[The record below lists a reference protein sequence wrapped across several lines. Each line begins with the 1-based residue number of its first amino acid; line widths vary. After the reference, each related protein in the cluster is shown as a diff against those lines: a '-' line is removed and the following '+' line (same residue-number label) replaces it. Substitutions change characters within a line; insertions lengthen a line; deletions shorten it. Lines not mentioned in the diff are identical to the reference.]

1 MQNPRILVAP
11 LDWGLGHATRC
22 IPIVN
27 ELIRRDC
34 EVWIAGEGQVAAMLQ
49 KELPEARLLP
59 LRGYRI
65 FYHNTMQKFAPT
77 IIKQLPKI
85 TGVIRYEHRW
95 LKQLL
100 RERHFDAVI
109 SDNRYG
115 LWSRDTISVIITHQI
130 NILSGLGPAIDNIL
144 RSISH
149 RFIRRFSECWIPD
162 VEGENNIAGMLSH
175 GSRLPRN
182 TRYIGMLSRMK
193 NLPTAGVYDIAIV
206 LSGPEPRRTIWEK
219 ALLSMLQ
226 SFTGRVLLVRGL
238 PASAEQLPNINGIT
252 IVNHLSAAE
261 LNIAIQ
267 SAEWVICR
275 CGYSS
280 VMDLLRLKHKAI
292 LVPTPGQTEQEYL
305 AAYLHSKG
313 VFFAVKEDIFSP
325 EKHLRE
331 AASFPY
337 DFNGVYEDD
346 HILQEQVD
354 RLLHAIRKK
363 RQGAVRL

>member
-27 ELIRRDC
+27 ELIRRGC

-49 KELPEARLLP
+49 KELPEARFFL

-65 FYHNTMQKFAPT
+65 FYHNTMQNFALT

-85 TGVIRYEHRW
+85 TRAIRYEHRW
-95 LKQLL
+95 LKEILQ
-100 RERHFDAVI
+100 EQHFDAVI

-115 LWSRDTISVIITHQI
+115 LWNRNTISVIITHQI
-130 NILSGLGPAIDNIL
+130 NILSGLGPAIDTVL

-149 RFIRRFSECWIPD
+149 RFIRRFSKCWIPD
-162 VEGENNIAGMLSH
+162 VEGDHNIAGRLAH
-175 GSRLPRN
+175 GSRLPGN
-182 TRYIGMLSRMK
+182 AGYIGLLSRMK
-193 NLPTAGVYDIAIV
+193 SLPAARLYDVAII

-219 ALLSMLQ
+219 ALLSMLR
-226 SFTGRVLLVRGL
+226 SFTGRTLLVRGL
-238 PASAEQLPNINGIT
+238 PAATEDLPGINGVT
-252 IVNHLSAAE
+252 IANHLPATE
-261 LNIAIQ
+261 LNTAIQ

-275 CGYSS
+275 SGYSS
-280 VMDLLRLKHKAI
+280 VMDLFRLRHKAI
-292 LVPTPGQTEQEYL
+292 LVPTPGQTEQKYL
-305 AAYLHSKG
+305 ADHLHKMG
-313 VFFAVKEDIFSP
+313 IFFAVKEEIFSL

-337 DFNGVYEDD
+337 DFNGLHEGD
-346 HILQEQVD
+346 HLLQEQMD
-354 RLLHAIRKK
+354 GLLHAIRKK
-363 RQGAVRL
+363 NQAAIPL